1 MVIFLYTD
9 IELTSWVSGCP
20 LINPC
25 ITRIPWNPLKSHL
38 VLLYHIQTK
47 YRAED
52 CLYPQCPITAAVSP
66 SSPTS
71 PIHPPSSRKVEAYSK
86 LGYTWIFS
94 CLKLRN
100 PKILAETLPAGK
112 DKAACVVYIRFWAY
126 AESFRVLGC
135 PYLVPE
141 TLFFQRKKVA
151 VDQIQ
156 DSVLFNGD
164 ATHSIAEKILSS
176 KGL

>member
-1 MVIFLYTD
+1 M
-9 IELTSWVSGCP
+9 SGCP

-25 ITRIPWNPLKSHL
+25 ITRISWNPLKSHL

-52 CLYPQCPITAAVSP
+52 CLYPQCPVTAAGGPLST

-71 PIHPPSSRKVEAYSK
+71 PIHPPSSKNVEAYSK

-100 PKILAETLPAGK
+100 PKILGETLPAGK

-135 PYLVPE
+135 SYLVPE
-141 TLFFQRKKVA
+141 TLSFQRKKVD

-164 ATHSIAEKILSS
+164 ATHSIAEKIFSS
-176 KGL
+176 KALQTWL